1 MLPLRQTAPPL
12 AGEGAFCLCGR
23 GPQKARDTPKPAV
36 KNIRPSPSVREG
48 RMFLCMGPSEV
59 RVILGTRGLVLFPPQ
74 FQLAVEICR
83 LCLALGVKIE
93 LD

>member
-12 AGEGAFCLCGR
+12 AGKGAFCLCGR
-23 GPQKARDTPKPAV
+23 EPQKARDAPKPRSEKSALPRRLGKGGCFCV
-36 KNIRPSPSVREG
+36 G
-48 RMFLCMGPSEV
+48 GPSEV

-74 FQLAVEICR
+74 LQLAVEICR